1 MKREQ
6 VHIVIQGTQKK
17 RQAANFRYL
26 IVIQLRYGWCH
37 YQWNNRPRNVA
48 TYQPESSISES
59 CGVQQSGSGSKN
71 AINLLHGEICFFNNN
86 L

>member
-6 VHIVIQGTQKK
+6 IHIVIQGTQKK
-17 RQAANFRYL
+17 RQLQISDCDSA
-26 IVIQLRYGWCH
+26 YGWCH
-37 YQWNNRPRNVA
+37 YQGNNRPRNVA